1 MDPQKHLAL
10 NGNKFGWISNY
21 FQDSCYNWQSRSG
34 NVFYFSIKMTRKKPS
49 NPKLLFITQQ
59 H

>member
-10 NGNKFGWISNY
+10 NGNKFGWISIIFKILATIGNLSLVMY
-21 FQDSCYNWQSRSG
+21 FI
-34 NVFYFSIKMTRKKPS
+34 FHKMTRKKPS
-49 NPKLLFITQQ
+49 NPKLLFIMQQ